1 METNNIPTVCTMCNC
16 NVAIEMIDGSIIK
29 VPMEAR
35 FSPDGFTI
43 SESLYRYDEISVI
56 YGLEPVRMFYAI
68 SNTYRFTEAAID
80 VESYTNYL
88 KDNGIL

>member
-1 METNNIPTVCTMCNC
+1 MKTNNIPTVCTMCNC

-43 SESLYRYDEISVI
+43 GESLYRYDEITTI
-56 YGLEPVRMFYAI
+56 YGLNPVRRFN
-68 SNTYRFTEAAID
+68 SVGNCRFTEITGSDID
-80 VESYTNYL
+80 IDL
-88 KDNGIL
+88 KCYGIL